1 MSNIV
6 IRPDELGKTIQSMF
20 DEYEDHVVKVVED
33 ALPTVGKSAVKEL
46 KRTSPKR
53 NGKYAKGWKSKI
65 EKTRLGDRVVVY
77 NKTSYQL
84 THLLEKGH
92 AKVGVGGRVKA
103 IPHIKPTEEKA
114 VNETINL
121 IEKGVRN

>member
-6 IRPDELGKTIQSMF
+6 IKPDELGKTIQSMF
-20 DEYEDHVVKVVED
+20 DEYENHVVKVVED

-92 AKVGVGGRVKA
+92 VNRDGGRTNG
-103 IPHIKPTEEKA
+103 IPHIKPAEDKA
-114 VNETINL
+114 VNETLKMIK
-121 IEKGVRN
+121 KGI